1 MKKNVLFLYF
11 AFVLISCEKKEYDF
25 RDNLIGDYNV
35 TIKGESYINGNG
47 VAKDYNKHD
56 TILQFKIR
64 KSTDK
69 NSIILKVYRIL
80 QSDTLLD
87 LTYNNI
93 TASFNYFNNWE
104 FCFINF
110 KNDSIYVKSEFL
122 YIKKPGYIY
131 ETRYEG
137 VGTKIK

>member
-1 MKKNVLFLYF
+1 MKKKLFLYF
-11 AFVLISCEKKEYDF
+11 LLIFISCEKKEYDF

-35 TIKGESYINGNG
+35 AIKGESYINDNG
-47 VAKDYNKHD
+47 VAIDYNKHD

-69 NSIILKVYRIL
+69 NSINLKVYRIL

-93 TASFNYFNNWE
+93 TASFNYFNNGE
-104 FCFINF
+104 YCFINL
-110 KNDSIYVKSEFL
+110 KNDSIYVKSVFL
-122 YIKKPGYIY
+122 YIKKPGYYY
-131 ETRYEG
+131 ETRYDG

>member
-1 MKKNVLFLYF
+1 
-11 AFVLISCEKKEYDF
+11 LISCEKKEYDF

-35 TIKGESYINGNG
+35 AIKGESYINSNG

-56 TILQFKIR
+56 TILQFNIR

-69 NSIILKVYRIL
+69 NSINLKVYRIL

-93 TASFNYFNNWE
+93 TADFNYKNGFE
-104 FCFINF
+104 HSYINL
-110 KNDSIYVKSEFL
+110 KNDSIYVNSQFF

-131 ETRYEG
+131 ETRYDG

>member
-35 TIKGESYINGNG
+35 TIKGESYINDNG
-47 VAKDYNKHD
+47 VAIDYNKHD

-87 LTYNNI
+87 LTYSKISTN
-93 TASFNYFNNWE
+93 
-104 FCFINF
+104 FIYINGF
-110 KNDSIYVKSEFL
+110 EHSYINLKNDSVYVNSQFI
-122 YIKKPGYIY
+122 YIKKPGYNY
-131 ETRYEG
+131 QTRYEG

>member
-25 RDNLIGDYNV
+25 RDNFIGDYNV
-35 TIKGESYINGNG
+35 TIKGESYINDNG
-47 VAKDYNKHD
+47 VAIDYNKHD
-56 TILQFKIR
+56 TILQFNIR

-69 NSIILKVYRIL
+69 NSINLKVYRIL

-87 LTYNNI
+87 LTYNKISTNFI
-93 TASFNYFNNWE
+93 YNNGFE
-104 FCFINF
+104 HSYINL
-110 KNDSIYVKSEFL
+110 KNDSVYVNSQFL
-122 YIKKPGYIY
+122 YIKKPGYNY
-131 ETRYEG
+131 QTRYEG